1 MLGVLQQT
9 QLQELCA
16 VLAGIG
22 VSWQVR
28 ERQFCN
34 SLDIPIASTG
44 VRSVLENFVLAQL
57 CSESVGRTVG
67 SMIPATPIDA

>member
-28 ERQFCN
+28 ERHFVIVWTSPLQAPV
-34 SLDIPIASTG
+34 SG
-44 VRSVLENFVLAQL
+44 VFWRTLCWHSFVQKALE
-57 CSESVGRTVG
+57 ER
-67 SMIPATPIDA
+67 